1 MEGFSSYTDTEYNM
15 IIAKKTG
22 ERKGTKRQFLRTGA
36 KNTGKIFLDATLL
49 EQSWFFYYYSFKF
62 ERFFAR

>member
-22 ERKGTKRQFLRTGA
+22 ERGEA
-36 KNTGKIFLDATLL
+36 AV
-49 EQSWFFYYYSFKF
+49 FKDGSQKYL
-62 ERFFAR
+62 